1 MKRGLDISTF
11 TNGLLMYYV
20 ITRITRPNW
29 ILQDSY
35 DYKYSKKVL
44 FILPNKQKTQRST
57 LGKHLFHWFWQV
69 KVEQI
74 HKLLWQMSQFV
85 LQVYLHIENV
95 IPSVLEMYYIK
106 KSTTFLLVVFL
117 PPFIDSLWPSSHV
130 KPFKDHFTRL

>member
-35 DYKYSKKVL
+35 YYKYSKKVL

-57 LGKHLFHWFWQV
+57 WGKHLFHWFWQV

-95 IPSVLEMYYIK
+95 IPSVLEMYYVYYIK
-106 KSTTFLLVVFL
+106 KIYNILACSVFCRRSSTVYGLLL
-117 PPFIDSLWPSSHV
+117 
-130 KPFKDHFTRL
+130 T